1 MIPIGISMRVKVTS
15 KVATGIAVA
24 NLLLR
29 IPITDINK
37 HMNIIGNKV
46 RPKTLQRA
54 YEDSKSSWRL
64 KVR

>member
-46 RPKTLQRA
+46 RPKT
-54 YEDSKSSWRL
+54 
-64 KVR
+64 